1 MSSAMNYQLED
12 NGERRSCVKEARRV
26 VLKVGSNLVREQPAV
41 RTAALI
47 EQIARL
53 RKAGKEVILVTS
65 GAIPLGMGV
74 IGRKNRPKEL
84 SKRQALAAIGQC
96 HLIRHY
102 EDACEKH
109 GFHCAQL
116 LLTNA
121 DLHDRQRNVHVANCL
136 RALLEDDVLPIIN
149 ENDSVTVE
157 QIRIGDNDTLAAY
170 VASMLNADLAVLL
183 TTVDGFHLTRGDGVL
198 GDRISVVRNVDRQ
211 LLAMAGSTDGN
222 QFSTGGMITKLH
234 AASICMSSGLS
245 MAIID
250 GHDFGR
256 LGEFFAGADVG
267 TLFVRPGLA
276 HPMHAWQRFLAFFSE
291 PAGDLIIDDGA
302 AEAITRRHKS
312 LLPGGMLGISG
323 TFQKGDTVR
332 LLNSARTELARGVVN
347 FSYDQA
353 ARICGARSS
362 DLPGILGYAVD
373 SPEVVHKDYLVLLDG

>member
-1 MSSAMNYQLED
+1 MNYVLSD
-12 NGERRSCVKEARRV
+12 SGERRVCLDSVKRV

-47 EQIARL
+47 REIAQL
-53 RKAGKEVILVTS
+53 RKRGIEVILVTS

-74 IGRKNRPKEL
+74 IGKRTRPKEMA
-84 SKRQALAAIGQC
+84 KRQAMAAIGQC

-102 EDACEKH
+102 EDACEEH

-136 RALLEDDVLPIIN
+136 RALLEENVLPIIN

-170 VASMLNADLAVLL
+170 VATMLNAELTILL
-183 TTVDGFHLTRGDGVL
+183 TTVDGFHLTSADGELDERV
-198 GDRISVVRNVDRQ
+198 SVVRAVDNQ
-211 LLAMAGSTDGN
+211 LLGMAGSTDGN

-250 GHDFGR
+250 GHDFRRIGS
-256 LGEFFAGADVG
+256 FFACEDVG
-267 TLFVRPGLA
+267 TLFLRPQMA

-291 PAGDLIIDDGA
+291 PSGDLILDDGA
-302 AEAITRRHKS
+302 VDALIVRHKS
-312 LLPGGMLGISG
+312 LLPGGLLGISG

-332 LLNSARTELARGVVN
+332 LLNAKRVELGRGVVN
-347 FSYDQA
+347 FPYDQVA
-353 ARICGARSS
+353 KICGAKSS
-362 DLPGILGYAVD
+362 ELAELLGHPVE
-373 SPEVVHKDYLVLLDG
+373 SPEVVHKDYLVLTGTH